1 MNISESAISWSEFK
15 LNSDGL
21 IPVVVQDYKTDEVL
35 MLAYMNEEAFQTTLD
50 SGKMT
55 YWSRSRQELWTKGLT
70 SGHVQYVKSLTLDCD
85 NDTILAKVAQVG
97 AACHTGNKTCF
108 F

>member
-50 SGKMT
+50 SGK
-55 YWSRSRQELWTKGLT
+55 
-70 SGHVQYVKSLTLDCD
+70 
-85 NDTILAKVAQVG
+85 
-97 AACHTGNKTCF
+97 
-108 F
+108 